1 MGEGG
6 IAVTDEE
13 IIRLFEDRSEQA
25 VRELDKKYGKICRN
39 IANRI
44 LCDDRDAEEC
54 VSEAY
59 LTVWDKI
66 PPEKPTYL
74 LAYVGQILRLCS
86 LRRLKYNSAPRRLSS
101 YDVALH
107 ELEEC
112 LASPDTVEQAYDRQE
127 LTAAINDFLAEQS
140 PANRA
145 LFLRRY
151 LYGSAVKELAK
162 QLHLT
167 EKGASERLRR
177 MRLQLRTYLNER
189 GFLI

>member
-1 MGEGG
+1 M
-6 IAVTDEE
+6 VDEE
-13 IIRLFEDRSEQA
+13 IISLFFDRSEQA

-44 LCDDRDAEEC
+44 LRDDRDAEEC

-59 LTVWDKI
+59 LTAWGKI
-66 PPEKPTYL
+66 PPEKPQYL
-74 LAYVGQILRLCS
+74 LAYVGRIVRLCS
-86 LRRLKYNSAPRRLSS
+86 LRRLKYNSAPRRLSN

-112 LASPDTVEQAYDRQE
+112 IASPDTVEMQYDRKE
-127 LTAAINDFLAEQS
+127 LTAAINDFLEKQTEV
-140 PANRA
+140 NRV

-162 QLHLT
+162 ELSLS